1 VPNAV
6 PLVRVL
12 RSGVTE
18 SIHLGHVAVC
28 DASGR
33 LLAAAGDPDRLL
45 FSRSSMKPLQAA
57 VSLGR
62 IGESPP
68 RELVAVMCASHN
80 GEPVHV
86 RIVRRLLRSGGLS
99 ERHLGCPPDLPMA
112 PQARRAVAGPRRIY
126 HNCSGKHAGMLVAS
140 DRAGFELATYLRPSH
155 PLQREIVRA
164 VRTATDVERPL
175 IGVDGCG
182 APVHG
187 LPLRGMATLFARLS
201 GPERLGRLTEHAA
214 TAVGAMR
221 AEPYLVAGRGR
232 SDTRI
237 MEAVPGVICK
247 VGAEGLHCAAVLG
260 QGVGVAVRID
270 DGSDRAAGPALVKSL
285 ELLGILDGSQLEK
298 LSPVATPAV
307 LGGGRPVGALE
318 AAFRLRRAR

>member
-6 PLVRVL
+6 PLVRVV

-28 DASGR
+28 DPSGR
-33 LLAAAGDPDRLL
+33 LLAVAGDPERLL

-57 VSLGR
+57 VSLRR
-62 IGESPP
+62 IAEPLP

-80 GEPVHV
+80 GEAVHV
-86 RIVRRLLRSGGLS
+86 RSVRRLLRAGGLA
-99 ERHLGCPPDLPMA
+99 ERRLGCPPDLPMA
-112 PQARRAVAGPRRIY
+112 AYARREAVGPRRIY
-126 HNCSGKHAGMLVAS
+126 HNCSGKHAGMLLAC
-140 DRAGFELATYLRPSH
+140 DRSGLDLGTYLRPSH

-164 VRTATDVERPL
+164 VRTATDADPV

-187 LPLRGMATLFARLS
+187 VPIRGMATLFARLA
-201 GPERLGRLTEHAA
+201 GPERLGRLAEHAA

-221 AEPYLVAGRGR
+221 AEPYLVAGRAR
-232 SDTRI
+232 SDTLI
-237 MEAVPGVICK
+237 MEAVPGVITK

-260 QGVGVAVRID
+260 QSIGVAVRID
-270 DGSDRAAGPALVKSL
+270 DGSDRAAAPALL
-285 ELLGILDGSQLEK
+285 RTLDLLGVLDEGQRERLAS
-298 LSPVATPAV
+298 VAAPAV

-318 AAFRLRRAR
+318 PGFGLRRPR

>member
-1 VPNAV
+1 MPNAV
-6 PLVRVL
+6 PLVRVV

-33 LLAAAGDPDRLL
+33 LLALAGDPERLL

-57 VSLGR
+57 VALRR
-62 IGESPP
+62 IGAPLP

-99 ERHLGCPPDLPMA
+99 ERLLGCPPDLPMA
-112 PQARRAVAGPRRIY
+112 PHARREVAGPRRVY
-126 HNCSGKHAGMLVAS
+126 HNCSGKHAGML
-140 DRAGFELATYLRPSH
+140 LACEGSGLDLGTYLRPSH
-155 PLQREIVRA
+155 PLQREVVRA
-164 VRTATDVERPL
+164 VRSATDAERPL

-187 LPLRGMATLFARLS
+187 VPLRGMATLFARLCE
-201 GPERLGRLTEHAA
+201 PEGLGRLTEHAA
-214 TAVGAMR
+214 TAVAAMR

-232 SDTRI
+232 SDTLI
-237 MEAVPGVICK
+237 MQALPGVVCK
-247 VGAEGLHCAAVLG
+247 VGAEGLHCAGVLG
-260 QGVGVAVRID
+260 LGIGVAVRID
-270 DGSDRAAGPALVKSL
+270 DGSDRAAAPALVKVL
-285 ELLGILDGSQLEK
+285 DLLGILEGPQRERLA
-298 LSPVATPAV
+298 PVAAPPV

-318 AAFRLRRAR
+318 ARFRLRRPR

>member
-6 PLVRVL
+6 PLVRVV

-28 DASGR
+28 DPSGR
-33 LLAAAGDPDRLL
+33 LLAVAGDPERLL

-57 VSLGR
+57 VSLRR
-62 IGESPP
+62 IAEPLP

-80 GEPVHV
+80 GEAVHV
-86 RIVRRLLRSGGLS
+86 RSVRRLLRAGGLA
-99 ERHLGCPPDLPMA
+99 ERRLGCPPDLPMA
-112 PQARRAVAGPRRIY
+112 AYARREAVGPRRIY
-126 HNCSGKHAGMLVAS
+126 HNCSGKHAGMLLAC
-140 DRAGFELATYLRPSH
+140 DRSGLDLGTYLRPSH

-164 VRTATDVERPL
+164 VRTATDADPV

-187 LPLRGMATLFARLS
+187 VPIRGMATLFARLA
-201 GPERLGRLTEHAA
+201 GPERLGRLAEHAA

-221 AEPYLVAGRGR
+221 AEPYLVAGRAR
-232 SDTRI
+232 SDTLI
-237 MEAVPGVICK
+237 MEAVPGVITK

-260 QGVGVAVRID
+260 QGIGVAVRID
-270 DGSDRAAGPALVKSL
+270 DGSDRAAAPALLRTL
-285 ELLGILDGSQLEK
+285 ELLGVLDEGQRERLAS
-298 LSPVATPAV
+298 VAAPAV

-318 AAFRLRRAR
+318 PGFGLRRPR

>member
-1 VPNAV
+1 MSNAV
-6 PLVRVL
+6 PLVRVV

-57 VSLGR
+57 VSLRR
-62 IGESPP
+62 IGEPLP

-80 GEPVHV
+80 GEPLHV
-86 RIVRRLLRSGGLS
+86 RTVRRLLRSGGLS

-112 PQARRAVAGPRRIY
+112 PDARRDAERPRRIY
-126 HNCSGKHAGMLVAS
+126 HNCSGKHAGMLLAS
-140 DRAGFELATYLRPSH
+140 DRAGLDLDTYLLPSH

-164 VRTATDVERPL
+164 VRRATDADPL

-182 APVHG
+182 APVYG

-201 GPERLGRLTEHAA
+201 GPERLGRLNEPAA
-214 TAVGAMR
+214 TAVEAMR

-232 SDTRI
+232 SDTLI

-247 VGAEGLHCAAVLG
+247 VGAEGLHCAAELG
-260 QGVGVAVRID
+260 RGIGVAVRID
-270 DGSDRAAGPALVKSL
+270 DGSDRAAAPALVKAL
-285 ELLGILDGSQLEK
+285 DILGVLGDGQLER
-298 LSPVATPAV
+298 LAPVAAPSV

-318 AAFRLRRAR
+318 AGFRLRRPR

>member
-1 VPNAV
+1 MPNAV
-6 PLVRVL
+6 ALVRVV

-33 LLAAAGDPDRLL
+33 LLASAGDPDRLL

-57 VSLGR
+57 VSLRR
-62 IGESPP
+62 IGEPLP

-80 GEPVHV
+80 GEPLHV
-86 RIVRRLLRSGGLS
+86 RTVRRLLRSGGLS

-112 PQARRAVAGPRRIY
+112 PDARRDVARPRRIY
-126 HNCSGKHAGMLVAS
+126 HNCSGKHAGMLLAS
-140 DRAGFELATYLRPSH
+140 DRTGLDLDTYLLPSH
-155 PLQREIVRA
+155 PLQREVVRA
-164 VRTATDVERPL
+164 VRRATDADPL

-201 GPERLGRLTEHAA
+201 GPEYLGRLDEPAA
-214 TAVGAMR
+214 TAVEAMR

-232 SDTRI
+232 SDTLI
-237 MEAVPGVICK
+237 METVPGVICK

-260 QGVGVAVRID
+260 EGIGVAVRID
-270 DGSDRAAGPALVKSL
+270 DGSDRAAAPALVKTL
-285 ELLGILDGSQLEK
+285 ELLGVLDEGQLER
-298 LSPVATPAV
+298 LAPVAAPPV

-318 AAFRLRRAR
+318 AGFRLRRPG